1 MELKTDIYKILFDN
15 AGQGMLVTNNK
26 GVIELVNP
34 MLLDMFGYT
43 YESELLGQ
51 TIEVLIP
58 DRIKDRHKHHRAGYV
73 ESPKARNMGIG
84 MDLLAKRK
92 DGSEFS
98 VEIGL
103 NHCCEGED
111 MKVVAIITDI
121 TERVQ
126 SQNELK
132 QLNVEL
138 EKKVDTRT
146 QELEK
151 SQKLYNLIARNF
163 PRGIIN
169 VFDKELNYI
178 FTEGQELDRLG
189 LNSEGLMGKKYT
201 ERFDSNLSETITQK
215 MAAVFRGEGISFEFE
230 YDDDFYVVN
239 AVPLKSPEGEVEQIL
254 VIEKN
259 ITDSKLAE
267 KEMIKNLEKERE
279 LNELKTRFVSM
290 ASHEFRTPLS
300 TILSSATLAQKYQTI
315 DEQDKRERHLGRI
328 KSSVKNLT
336 SILNDFLSIDKLEE
350 GKVEVNLSEFLI
362 AELIEEAVEEMELY
376 LKKGQ
381 TINLFNNLNTEQLVN
396 TDRNVIKNIIIN
408 LISNASKYSAEQ
420 KNIDVTL
427 SSNNDAA
434 IITIKDYGIGIPKEE
449 QKQLFNRFF
458 RAGNVTNIEGT
469 GLGLNIVKKYLTLVN
484 GDISFI
490 SEQHKGTTFTV
501 EIPNILL

>member
-1 MELKTDIYKILFDN
+1 MELKTDIYKILFEN
-15 AGQGMLVTNNK
+15 AGQGMLVTNNR

-34 MLLDMFGYT
+34 MLLSMFGYDN
-43 YESELLGQ
+43 EDELLGN
-51 TIEVLIP
+51 TIEILIP
-58 DRIKDRHKHHRAGYV
+58 DRIKNKHEQHRSGYV
-73 ESPKARNMGIG
+73 KSPKARNMGNG
-84 MDLLAKRK
+84 MDLMAKRK

-103 NHCCEGED
+103 NHCVENGET
-111 MKVVAIITDI
+111 KVIAIVTDI
-121 TERVQ
+121 TDRVQ

-132 QLNVEL
+132 ELNVKL
-138 EKKVDTRT
+138 EKKVDIRT

-169 VFDKELNYI
+169 VFDQDLNYV
-178 FTEGQELDRLG
+178 FTEGQELDKLG
-189 LNSEGLMGKKYT
+189 LNSENLIGKNYT
-201 ERFDSNLSETITQK
+201 TRFNSELAAFITQK
-215 MAAVFRGEGISFEFE
+215 MSAVFRGEGISFEFE
-230 YDDDFYVVN
+230 DHNEFYVVN
-239 AVPLKSPEGEVEQIL
+239 AVPLKSPDGIVEQIL

-300 TILSSATLAQKYQTI
+300 TILSSATLAQKYQTT
-315 DEQDKRERHLGRI
+315 ELQDKREKHLDRI

-336 SILNDFLSIDKLEE
+336 SILNDFLSIDKLED
-350 GKVEVNLSEFLI
+350 GKVEVHKNEFLI
-362 AELIEEAVEEMELY
+362 VELLAEAIEEMEPY
-376 LKKGQ
+376 LKKQ
-381 TINLFNNLNTEQLVN
+381 QLIKFETELDSHQKVN
-396 TDRNVIKNIIIN
+396 TDRNVVKNIVIN
-408 LISNASKYSAEQ
+408 LLSNASKYSGETEEIIVKLFQNKSAIEI
-420 KNIDVTL
+420 KIID
-427 SSNNDAA
+427 N
-434 IITIKDYGIGIPKEE
+434 GIGIPEAE

-469 GLGLNIVKKYLTLVN
+469 GLGLNIVKKYLSLVN
-484 GDISFI
+484 GDISFT